1 MQEKFI
7 ELLEKK
13 AFFGS
18 IGASAAEGFGNALGD
33 RSLNMIGKM
42 GDSIMSSMQRRNKDK
57 ILKDMSVMYPQLS
70 NRDKQ
75 KVNIAF
81 EMICTLRPSLLNNSL
96 LAGKIIDDASK
107 SVDVISAVKSK
118 LDSIKDE

>member
-1 MQEKFI
+1 MQEKLEYFI
-7 ELLEKK
+7 EKR

-18 IGASAAEGFGNALGD
+18 IGASAAGGFGNAVGEK
-33 RSLNMIGKM
+33 SLSMIGKM
-42 GDSIMSSMQRRNKDK
+42 GDSIMASMQRRNKDK

-81 EMICTLRPSLLNNSL
+81 EMICTLRPNLLNNSL